1 MNKLLAGFGLTIVMA
16 TSSVAFAAPQ
26 KAQGPAQLSHPHH
39 PSVPEYRPQTAKIQ
53 PALHSAKPQAAKIKP
68 ALHSAKPQ
76 AAKIKPAVKPQ
87 QAAPIAKPDRR
98 GSASVQAQGINMQ
111 ALIGAI
117 VGRPK

>member
-68 ALHSAKPQ
+68 A
-76 AAKIKPAVKPQ
+76 VKPQ